1 MSRHRQERNDTLDA
15 GSLPVR
21 SGSDRPQPGAVSALR
36 AWLIASRPH
45 TLTIGISPVLVGGA
59 LAWAETGRVDLSLL
73 LLSLLG
79 AFLLQAGTNLD
90 NDVSDFQR
98 GTDRAGRIGLPR
110 ATALGLLTT
119 RQVRAA
125 SWGCFALATA
135 IGLLLAWHGGWPILI
150 AGIAAAAAAL
160 AYSGG
165 PRPISYTPFGD
176 FVVWL
181 FFGLVAVGGT
191 YYLQT
196 LSLSP
201 GVLVA
206 ATMVGL
212 PATAVLV
219 VNNYRDLAPDTQVGK
234 RTLAVCLGP
243 AFSRWEYAV
252 LMLAPFVL
260 LGLLSPRT
268 PLGIGR
274 LLPLLALP
282 MAVGLVRR
290 FWREKPGSSFNPLLA
305 RTAKFQVLFSVLL
318 CVAIL
323 LN

>member
-1 MSRHRQERNDTLDA
+1 MQIRNSPA
-15 GSLPVR
+15 PGAAP
-21 SGSDRPQPGAVSALR
+21 SGAGAVSALR
-36 AWLIASRPH
+36 AWAVASRPH
-45 TLTIGISPVLVGGA
+45 TLTIGVNPVLVGCA
-59 LAWAETGRVDLSLL
+59 LAWAETGRIDIPLMLLSMLGALL
-73 LLSLLG
+73 L
-79 AFLLQAGTNLD
+79 QTGTNLD

-98 GTDRAGRIGLPR
+98 GTDCAGRLGLPR
-110 ATALGLLTT
+110 ATALGLLTS
-119 RQVRAA
+119 RQVRTA
-125 SWGCFALATA
+125 SRGCFAVATV
-135 IGLLLAWHGGWPILI
+135 IGLMLAWRGGWPILI
-150 AGIAAAAAAL
+150 AGIASAAAAM

-181 FFGLVAVGGT
+181 FFGLVAVSGT

-219 VNNYRDLAPDTQVGK
+219 VNNYRDLDPDRAVGK
-234 RTLAVCLGP
+234 RTLAVCLGRR
-243 AFSRWEYAV
+243 FSRWQYAV

-260 LGLLSPRT
+260 LGPLALLTR
-268 PLGIGR
+268 IGLT
-274 LLPLLALP
+274 LLIPLLALP
-282 MAVGLVRR
+282 MAVALVRR
-290 FWREKPGSSFNPLLA
+290 FWRETPGPAFNPLLA
-305 RTAKFQVLFSVLL
+305 QTAKFQVLFSALL
-318 CVAIL
+318 CVAFL

>member
-1 MSRHRQERNDTLDA
+1 MSRVRTETSEALEGGPASVHDGAARPGTGPVSTL
-15 GSLPVR
+15 
-21 SGSDRPQPGAVSALR
+21 Q

-59 LAWAETGRVDLSLL
+59 LAWAETGRIDLALL
-73 LLSLLG
+73 LLCLLG

-119 RQVRAA
+119 RQVRTA
-125 SWGCFALATA
+125 SRACFVLATA
-135 IGLLLAWHGGWPILI
+135 IGLLLAWRGGWPILI
-150 AGIAAAAAAL
+150 AGVASAAAAL

-201 GVLVA
+201 GALVA

-219 VNNYRDLAPDTQVGK
+219 VNNYRDLDPDTQVGK
-234 RTLAVCLGP
+234 RTLAVCFGR
-243 AFSRWEYAV
+243 AFSRWEYAA
-252 LMLAPFVL
+252 LMLAPFAL
-260 LGLLSPRT
+260 LGLLWPQT
-268 PLGIGR
+268 GNGAALF
-274 LLPLLALP
+274 LPLLSLP
-282 MAVGLVRR
+282 MAIGLVRR
-290 FWREKPGSSFNPLLA
+290 FWRETPGASFNPLLA
-305 RTAKFQVLFSVLL
+305 RTAKFQVLFSALL

-323 LN
+323 LD